1 MCSQYKYSTNHCV
14 YFSCFVYCL
23 FLLLAF
29 AFVYCLGFCLCL
41 LFVFVFIVCVYC
53 LLLFI
58 VCVYVFIVCV
68 CVYVCQRSQSEKVL
82 AMWAELE
89 VRTVDKGQKLQEARE
104 GQQYYRAVKDI
115 ALWLEEVE
123 KQLASDDLG
132 KVGEKSVLNLIPS
145 YT

>member
-1 MCSQYKYSTNHCV
+1 MCH
-14 YFSCFVYCL
+14 
-23 FLLLAF
+23 
-29 AFVYCLGFCLCL
+29 
-41 LFVFVFIVCVYC
+41 
-53 LLLFI
+53 
-58 VCVYVFIVCV
+58 
-68 CVYVCQRSQSEKVL
+68 RSQSEELL

-132 KVGEKSVLNLIPS
+132 KVGEKSILYQTPS
-145 YT
+145 

>member
-1 MCSQYKYSTNHCV
+1 M
-14 YFSCFVYCL
+14 FCL
-23 FLLLAF
+23 LF
-29 AFVYCLGFCLCL
+29 AFVFVYCLCL
-41 LFVFVFIVCVYC
+41 LF
-53 LLLFI
+53 
-58 VCVYVFIVCV
+58 VFIVCV

-132 KVGEKSVLNLIPS
+132 KVGEKSILNLIPS